1 MLLLIPDAQKFS
13 RFRSKDK
20 SENTFIYYICHLPVT
35 LANIENVF
43 ISLYCMK
50 RNTRILVERIN
61 EVLATEPVNK
71 AWLFGSYSRGE
82 DREDSDIDILVQMA
96 PNDLTIL
103 GFLKIQTRLE
113 AATSKHVDFIED
125 ECLEDF
131 ARPSVEKDKV
141 LIYEAV

>member
-1 MLLLIPDAQKFS
+1 
-13 RFRSKDK
+13 
-20 SENTFIYYICHLPVT
+20 
-35 LANIENVF
+35 
-43 ISLYCMK
+43 MK
-50 RNTRILVERIN
+50 RNTKLLVERIN
-61 EVLATEPVNK
+61 KVLATEPVNK

-113 AATSKHVDFIED
+113 AATSKRVDFIED